1 MFDLT
6 NTTKI
11 DYAGEVAAR
20 LNKDYA
26 RLFETVSDI
35 LARMAKLPKV
45 IENEAH
51 LSAYGSIMSE
61 ARETKKRLEAY
72 HEAEKAPYLGGG
84 RGVDNTFFSQV
95 SKLARRKD
103 GEPAGALDICDA
115 RVDNYMQAKLMEEQL
130 KREAEAREAARVQ
143 RELEEAAAAAAAAA
157 AEREAAA
164 ARARKPENIEA
175 HKEAAYEHAE
185 AAAKLEF
192 QADHAAEVADD
203 ARIDTLATPAD
214 MTRTRLAGGQRR
226 ARRRRLRRCV
236 AAQRPA
242 CCRCPPSERVCRRH
256 TFSAIVRTPV
266 WRYAPL
272 AAMRAARAASYSA
285 FLHALYAAKKG
296 AHALLS
302 A

>member
-214 MTRTRLAGGQRR
+214 MTRTRLAGGQL
-226 ARRRRLRRCV
+226 ATM
-236 AAQRPA
+236 AK
-242 CCRCPPSERVCRRH
+242 
-256 TFSAIVRTPV
+256 TPV
-266 WRYAPL
+266 VVITDVTKLNKEVLWPFLKEEHILMAL
-272 AAMRAARAASYSA
+272 KAWAKTKSYKTQMDGA
-285 FLHALYAAKKG
+285 TIKEVPKG
-296 AHALLS
+296 QIKG
-302 A
+302 